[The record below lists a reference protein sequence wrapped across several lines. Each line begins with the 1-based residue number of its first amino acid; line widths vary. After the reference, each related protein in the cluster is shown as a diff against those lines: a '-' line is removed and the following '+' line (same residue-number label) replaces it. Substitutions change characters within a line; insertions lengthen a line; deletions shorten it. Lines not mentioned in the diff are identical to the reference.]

1 MSPFFTVYKES
12 AFQNR
17 KPLSLEKTKQNM
29 FPKPQCQK
37 HTKETDFQEKRP
49 EQRGLKELQ
58 AL

>member
-12 AFQNR
+12 AFQHR
-17 KPLSLEKTKQNM
+17 KPLSLEKTKQDM
-29 FPKPQCQK
+29 FSKLQCQE

-49 EQRGLKELQ
+49 EQRSLKELQ